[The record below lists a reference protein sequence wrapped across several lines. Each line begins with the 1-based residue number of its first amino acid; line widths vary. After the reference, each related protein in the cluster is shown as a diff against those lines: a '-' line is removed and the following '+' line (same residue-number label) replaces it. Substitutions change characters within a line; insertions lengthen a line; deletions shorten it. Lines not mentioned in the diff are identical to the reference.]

1 MLKKM
6 LDGEINAVRADKK
19 IDVPVVT
26 SCKETAKVIANT
38 GGTPQLVAKL
48 MYGSGLHKYRETL

>member
-1 MLKKM
+1 M